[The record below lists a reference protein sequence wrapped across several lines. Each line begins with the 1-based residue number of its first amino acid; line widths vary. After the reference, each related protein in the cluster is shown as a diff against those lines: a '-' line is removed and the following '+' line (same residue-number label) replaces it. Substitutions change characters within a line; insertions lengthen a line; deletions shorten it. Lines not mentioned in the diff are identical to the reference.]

1 MDKAKFYNPF
11 CPTVGMELSR
21 IIGRDDMSPEFEE
34 GLMVRV
40 GTPARL
46 M

>member
-1 MDKAKFYNPF
+1 MDKAKFYNSF

-21 IIGRDDMSPEFEE
+21 IIGCDDMSLEFEE
-34 GLMVRV
+34 GLMVSV